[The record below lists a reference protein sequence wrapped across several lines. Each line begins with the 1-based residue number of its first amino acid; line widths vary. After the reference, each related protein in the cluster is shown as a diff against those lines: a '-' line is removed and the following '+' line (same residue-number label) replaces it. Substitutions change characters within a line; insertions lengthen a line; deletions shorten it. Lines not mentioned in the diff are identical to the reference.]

1 MRLCPSRYVVAL
13 LFYCFLSKI
22 WGTKIDGEHR
32 QVSSLIEIHYAI
44 GAMGGAS
51 SSTPPRITDKDIVS
65 SPIESSETL
74 FSLSDA
80 ALESSVS
87 SFEVVKRS
95 RGSAGSSHSS
105 FTLIEADSET
115 LEPESESL
123 ASSATPVPTEEEEFL
138 ANMCGDTDEFG
149 VSLRCI
155 YPRFTPVYRSPSSAD
170 ITNPTSSSAR
180 QIVKPLGGLQERQR
194 QWRVDRK

>member
-1 MRLCPSRYVVAL
+1 M
-13 LFYCFLSKI
+13 
-22 WGTKIDGEHR
+22 DGEHC

-44 GAMGGAS
+44 GARGGAS

-65 SPIESSETL
+65 SPIESSL
-74 FSLSDA
+74 SSLSDV

-105 FTLIEADSET
+105 FTFIEAESET
-115 LEPESESL
+115 LLEPESESL
-123 ASSATPVPTEEEEFL
+123 VPSATPVPTEEEEFL

-149 VSLRCI
+149 VSLPRI
-155 YPRFTPVYRSPSSAD
+155 YPRFTPGLS
-170 ITNPTSSSAR
+170 
-180 QIVKPLGGLQERQR
+180 KP
-194 QWRVDRK
+194 